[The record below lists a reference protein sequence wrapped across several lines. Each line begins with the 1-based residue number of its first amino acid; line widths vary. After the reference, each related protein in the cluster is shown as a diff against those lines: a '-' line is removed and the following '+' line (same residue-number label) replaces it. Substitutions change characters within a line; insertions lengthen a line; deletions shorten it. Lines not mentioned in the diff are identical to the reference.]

1 MLDDEREALLAGPL
15 GGLPV
20 DVLRVLCRDAVTL
33 DVPAG
38 SDLFRSGMF
47 AFVVLRGVVRAYVAD
62 ANGRQLTIRYCRTAT
77 CSACQLCSPSGRPTS
92 TSKR

>member
-1 MLDDEREALLAGPL
+1 VLDDEREALLAGPL

-38 SDLFRSGMF
+38 SDLFRSGMS
-47 AFVVLRGVVRAYVAD
+47 AFVVFAASSEPTWRTRTVV
-62 ANGRQLTIRYCRTAT
+62 
-77 CSACQLCSPSGRPTS
+77 S
-92 TSKR
+92 